1 MRPQL
6 DRMEKHYASPDSVA
20 GDRMTTRREVLT
32 VGLLPAANEQQ
43 RGEAQTGQRFDT
55 RAQRVKS

>member
-1 MRPQL
+1 
-6 DRMEKHYASPDSVA
+6 MEKHYTSPDSAA

-32 VGLLPAANEQQ
+32 VGLLPANEQQ
-43 RGEAQTGQRFDT
+43 RGEAQTSQRFDT